1 MDKKPLSEN
10 LLTRILA
17 KILFMKA
24 KARIPGHPDVT
35 RALNKFQDARN
46 DAKAAI
52 KTWEKRTGHE
62 LPDELKKLGY

>member
-52 KTWEKRTGHE
+52 KTW
-62 LPDELKKLGY
+62 D